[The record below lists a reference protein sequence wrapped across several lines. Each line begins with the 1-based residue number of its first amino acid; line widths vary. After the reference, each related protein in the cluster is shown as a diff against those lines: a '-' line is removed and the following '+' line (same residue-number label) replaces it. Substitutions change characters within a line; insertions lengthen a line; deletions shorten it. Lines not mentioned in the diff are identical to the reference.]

1 MKISIR
7 WSATAAV
14 LAVVLGA
21 QAALAQD
28 PAKGEPEMIGS
39 WSGSFRPGT
48 MIGNISGATSGTLS
62 GTGAAGRY
70 TGSIDI
76 TPSESAMP
84 GSYRFSLNISSNMN
98 NPETLEW
105 GISNGRCGSKL
116 IMLVGSNSFP
126 TIEMRS
132 GGVGDVTSE
141 VAMQFTSK
149 GQFQAVLFKG
159 GHMQQNIVA
168 CANLKFEERR
178 K

>member
-7 WSATAAV
+7 TSAAAAV
-14 LAVVLGA
+14 LAVLFGA

-28 PAKGEPEMIGS
+28 PTPKGEPELIGA

-48 MIGNISGATSGTLS
+48 MSGSMSRGSSGSGAPGRYSGNINIIPSQSGA
-62 GTGAAGRY
+62 
-70 TGSIDI
+70 
-76 TPSESAMP
+76 P
-84 GSYRFSLNISSNMN
+84 GSYRFSVVVSSNVN
-98 NPETLEW
+98 NSETLEW

-132 GGVGDVTSE
+132 GGTGDVSTE
-141 VAMQFTSK
+141 VAMQFTAK
-149 GQFQAVLFKG
+149 GAFQAVLFKG
-159 GHMQQNIVA
+159 GHQQQNIVA
-168 CANLKFEERR
+168 CANLKFSEGR

>member
-7 WSATAAV
+7 SFAAVAV
-14 LAVVLGA
+14 LALLFDA
-21 QAALAQD
+21 QAAVAQD
-28 PAKGEPEMIGS
+28 STARAMPELIGS

-48 MIGNISGATSGTLS
+48 MSGSMSRGSAGSGAPGRYSGS
-62 GTGAAGRY
+62 VDIIPSQTGA
-70 TGSIDI
+70 
-76 TPSESAMP
+76 P
-84 GSYRFSLNISSNMN
+84 GSYRFNVVVSSNVN

-132 GGVGDVTSE
+132 GGTGDVSAE
-141 VAMQFTSK
+141 VAMQFTAK
-149 GQFQAVLFKG
+149 GTFQAVLFKG
-159 GHMQQNIVA
+159 GHLQQNIVA
-168 CANLKFEERR
+168 CANLKFEDRR

>member
-7 WSATAAV
+7 SSAAAAV
-14 LAVVLGA
+14 LAVLIGA

-28 PAKGEPEMIGS
+28 PAKGEPELIGS

-48 MIGNISGATSGTLS
+48 MVGNISGTTSGTLS
-62 GTGAAGRY
+62 GTGATGRY

-76 TPSESAMP
+76 IPSESGAP
-84 GSYRFSLNISSNMN
+84 GTYRFSLNLSSNIN
-98 NPETLEW
+98 NSETLEW

-126 TIEMRS
+126 NIEMRS
-132 GGVGDVTSE
+132 GGTGDASAE
-141 VAMQFTSK
+141 VAMQFSAK
-149 GQFQAVLFKG
+149 GQFQAVIFKG
-159 GHMQQNIVA
+159 GHQQQNVVA
-168 CANLKFEERR
+168 CANLKFSDRR

>member
-7 WSATAAV
+7 STAAAAV
-14 LAVVLGA
+14 LAVLFGA

-28 PAKGEPEMIGS
+28 PGKGEPELVGR

-48 MIGNISGATSGTLS
+48 MVGNISGATTGGMS
-62 GTGAAGRY
+62 GTGAQGRY
-70 TGSIDI
+70 TGNIDI
-76 TPSESAMP
+76 IPSESAAP
-84 GSYRFSLNISSNMN
+84 GAYRFNLTVSSNVN

-132 GGVGDVTSE
+132 GGTGDVSTE
-141 VAMQFTSK
+141 VAMQFSAK
-149 GQFQAVLFKG
+149 GQFQAVIFKG
-159 GHMQQNIVA
+159 GHLQQNIVA
-168 CANLKFEERR
+168 CANLKFDDRH